1 MLILDGGPAL
11 TAFKL
16 ERVAARVRHAGYSFA
31 DLSAHFFYLVD
42 VERKLDQVSLEVLE
56 NLLDASDGSASFP
69 NRFQDAV
76 VITPRSGTRSP
87 WSTKAS
93 EIAHHCG
100 LDSVRRVERGVI
112 WQFGNGGQNVQTDA
126 AIIDILHDKMIE
138 SAATNFQALLKTFED
153 RSPGAAGFIDLIGG
167 GIEALKQANQ
177 LQGFALTDQEC
188 GYLYDSFLAL
198 GRNPT
203 DTELMMFA
211 QVNSEHCRHKIFNA
225 SWMIDQ
231 KAETRS
237 LFGMIRQTHAE
248 NGAKTLVAYAD
259 NAAVIKSYPAS
270 WFLPRS

>member
-16 ERVAARVRHAGYSFA
+16 ERVAARVRHAGYPLV
-31 DLSAHFFYLVD
+31 DLSAYFFYLVD
-42 VERKLDQVSLEVLE
+42 VERKLDQATLEVLE

-112 WQFGNGGQNVQTDA
+112 WQFGNGGQNVQIDA

-138 SAATNFQALLKTFED
+138 SAATNFQAL
-153 RSPGAAGFIDLIGG
+153 
-167 GIEALKQANQ
+167 
-177 LQGFALTDQEC
+177 
-188 GYLYDSFLAL
+188 
-198 GRNPT
+198 
-203 DTELMMFA
+203 
-211 QVNSEHCRHKIFNA
+211 
-225 SWMIDQ
+225 
-231 KAETRS
+231 
-237 LFGMIRQTHAE
+237 
-248 NGAKTLVAYAD
+248 
-259 NAAVIKSYPAS
+259 
-270 WFLPRS
+270 